1 MYLIDTDILID
12 HLRRAKS
19 IDESLKG
26 ILQDPDD
33 LYISTLTEME
43 IWSGY
48 STQVEQT
55 AKAVEDIL
63 SLFQK
68 ISPDSTTSKL
78 AGILRRDY
86 KLSPVDSIIAATA
99 ITQNFILITKNRKHY
114 QALSNL
120 RIRK

>member
-1 MYLIDTDILID
+1 MYLIDSDVLID
-12 HLRRAKS
+12 HLRQAKL
-19 IDESLKG
+19 IDESLKD
-26 ILQDPDD
+26 ILRDPDD

-43 IWSGY
+43 IWSGA
-48 STQVEQT
+48 STQDKQT
-55 AKAVEDIL
+55 ANAVEDLL

-114 QALSNL
+114 QELSNL